1 MGKLNKILYDGLK
14 LGKYGTYGVRKVL
27 DERIIHTD
35 SNFTMSDCLNREM
48 KDSTWGKYISC
59 GATSVKEIENNG
71 MFIVQM
77 CNLVFV
83 DLIQGINKILSA
95 ISIPYPL
102 GESAIPKEEQ
112 YELRS
117 MILP

>member
-1 MGKLNKILYDGLK
+1 M
-14 LGKYGTYGVRKVL
+14 
-27 DERIIHTD
+27 
-35 SNFTMSDCLNREM
+35 
-48 KDSTWGKYISC
+48 
-59 GATSVKEIENNG
+59 VKGIENNG
-71 MFIVQM
+71 MFIVRM

-83 DLIQGINKILSA
+83 DLIQGINKILPA

-102 GESAIPKEEQ
+102 GEFAILKEEQ

>member
-1 MGKLNKILYDGLK
+1 
-14 LGKYGTYGVRKVL
+14 
-27 DERIIHTD
+27 
-35 SNFTMSDCLNREM
+35 MS
-48 KDSTWGKYISC
+48 
-59 GATSVKEIENNG
+59 
-71 MFIVQM
+71 IVQK

-83 DLIQGINKILSA
+83 DLMQGINKMLPA

-102 GESAIPKEEQ
+102 GEFALLKEEQ

>member
-1 MGKLNKILYDGLK
+1 MSKLNKILYDGLK
-14 LGKYGTYGVRKVL
+14 LGKYGAYGVRKVL

-35 SNFTMSDCLNREM
+35 SNFAMSDCLNRVM

-71 MFIVQM
+71 MFIVQL
-77 CNLVFV
+77 CNLV
-83 DLIQGINKILSA
+83 
-95 ISIPYPL
+95 PL
-102 GESAIPKEEQ
+102 GDSITPKEEQ

>member
-1 MGKLNKILYDGLK
+1 MSKLNRILYELK
-14 LGKYGTYGVRKVL
+14 LGKYGIYGVREVL
-27 DERIIHTD
+27 NERIIYID
-35 SNFTMSDCLNREM
+35 SNFAMSDCLKRVM

-71 MFIVQM
+71 MSIVQK

-83 DLIQGINKILSA
+83 DLIEGINEMLHA

-102 GESAIPKEEQ
+102 GEFALLKEEQ

-117 MILP
+117 MILR

>member
-1 MGKLNKILYDGLK
+1 MSKLNRILYGLK
-14 LGKYGTYGVRKVL
+14 LGKYWIYGVSEVL
-27 DERIIHTD
+27 NERIIYID
-35 SNFTMSDCLNREM
+35 FNFAMSDCLKRVM

-71 MFIVQM
+71 MSIVQM

-83 DLIQGINKILSA
+83 DLIQGINKMLPA

-102 GESAIPKEEQ
+102 GEFAILKEEQ

-117 MILP
+117 MILR